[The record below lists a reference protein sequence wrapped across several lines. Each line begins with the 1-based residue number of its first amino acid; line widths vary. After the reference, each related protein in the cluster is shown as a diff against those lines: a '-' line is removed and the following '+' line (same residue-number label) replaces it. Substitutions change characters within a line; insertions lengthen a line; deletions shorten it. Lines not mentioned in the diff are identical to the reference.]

1 MYIVAG
7 VAGHRNPSL
16 LEGMF
21 VLAMASARTKTIPS
35 VVFDC
40 LYHVADF
47 HRNSSRLIVSL
58 SLTTLFDA
66 LENRAGTLGDA
77 QHQQSDGCVP
87 VLLRCMV
94 GGVTGFFAVE

>member
-1 MYIVAG
+1 MDIVPG
-7 VAGHRNPSL
+7 VAGHGNASL
-16 LEGMF
+16 LEWMF
-21 VLAMASARTKTIPS
+21 VLAMASARTDAIPS

-40 LYHVADF
+40 LYHVVDF